1 MLNWSALEAACAAC
15 RNCSL
20 CETRHHVVFGE
31 GLPTA
36 DVMFIGEGPGEQ
48 EDLTGRPFVGRAG
61 QFLDEMLSIID
72 LDRSRYFIGNMVKCR
87 PPQNRDPLN
96 TEIEACIGYLR
107 NQVALIRPKIIVC
120 LGRIAAMRLIREDF
134 KITREHG
141 QWVEKAGVHMMAMY
155 HPSALLRDPR
165 KRPEAFEDLKK
176 LQAKIWEVCPGTYA
190 GVVPLG
196 CAGGSA
202 RQSIQPPAE

>member
-1 MLNWSALEAACAAC
+1 MLSWAELENTCRTCQKCALA
-15 RNCSL
+15 
-20 CETRHHVVFGE
+20 ETRHNVVFGE
-31 GLPTA
+31 GNRQA
-36 DVMFIGEGPGEQ
+36 AIMFIGEGPGKQ

-96 TEIEACIGYLR
+96 VEMDACIGYLR

-120 LGRIAAMRLIREDF
+120 LGRIAAMRLIHEDF
-134 KITREHG
+134 KISKEHG
-141 QWVEKAGVHMMAMY
+141 LWFEKAGVHMMAMY
-155 HPSALLRDPR
+155 HPSALLRVPD

-176 LQAKIWEVCPGTYA
+176 LQAKIREVCPQTYQAA
-190 GVVPLG
+190 GAP
-196 CAGGSA
+196 ASGG
-202 RQSIQPPAE
+202 RPQV